1 MITMDSYTKF
11 TESLKETG
19 VLSKDFHIIQ
29 YSEGCCLGVD
39 GKSKEFEDEALE
51 NADYILWD
59 KFGIAYRTLDNERP
73 GVVIGEDGVS
83 IQQVPQLVPYPPFNH
98 PQAIYD
104 TNEVVFGYIDAV
116 FNLCKKDNRSVFFMC
131 TSPGGENPTDVWVD
145 GKYNAIGQGFV
156 NVMDEHEDMRQL
168 ITKAVLIVNKDEP
181 KNSSTES

>member
-1 MITMDSYTKF
+1 MITIDSYTKF

-83 IQQVPQLVPYPPFNH
+83 IQQVLSWSHILHSIILKQYMIP
-98 PQAIYD
+98 
-104 TNEVVFGYIDAV
+104 
-116 FNLCKKDNRSVFFMC
+116 
-131 TSPGGENPTDVWVD
+131 
-145 GKYNAIGQGFV
+145 
-156 NVMDEHEDMRQL
+156 MRL
-168 ITKAVLIVNKDEP
+168 
-181 KNSSTES
+181 SSDI

>member
-1 MITMDSYTKF
+1 MITIDSYTKF

-39 GKSKEFEDEALE
+39 GKSKEFEDKALE

-83 IQQVPQLVPYPPFNH
+83 IQQVPQLVPYPPLNH

-104 TNEVVFGYIDAV
+104 LNEVVFSYVNAV
-116 FNLCKKDNRSVFFMC
+116 FDMCRKDNRTVFFMC
-131 TSPGGENPTDVWVD
+131 SSPKDAYPIKTWAEGTYSVFSSALVESMR
-145 GKYNAIGQGFV
+145 KYDKFRAAV
-156 NVMDEHEDMRQL
+156 
-168 ITKAVLIVNKDEP
+168 TKAVRLVDEAEP
-181 KNSSTES
+181 KNRPTES

>member
-1 MITMDSYTKF
+1 MITIDSYTKF

-19 VLSKDFHIIQ
+19 ALSKDFHIIQ

-59 KFGIAYRTLDNERP
+59 KFGIAYRTLNSERP

-104 TNEVVFGYIDAV
+104 LNEVVFSYVDAV
-116 FNLCKKDNRSVFFMC
+116 FDMCRKDNRTVFFMC
-131 TSPGGENPTDVWVD
+131 SSPKDAYPIKTWAEGTYSVFSSALVESMR
-145 GKYNAIGQGFV
+145 KYDKFRAAV
-156 NVMDEHEDMRQL
+156 
-168 ITKAVLIVNKDEP
+168 TKAVRLVDEAEP
-181 KNSSTES
+181 KNRPTES

>member
-1 MITMDSYTKF
+1 MITIDSYTKF

-59 KFGIAYRTLDNERP
+59 KFGIAYRTLDNERS

-83 IQQVPQLVPYPPFNH
+83 IQQVPQLVPYPPLNH
-98 PQAIYD
+98 PQAVYD
-104 TNEVVFGYIDAV
+104 INEVVFSYVEAV
-116 FNLCKKDNRSVFFMC
+116 FDMCRKDDRTVFFMC
-131 TSPGGENPTDVWVD
+131 SSAKNANPIKTWGEGRYGVFSMALADIMRKHDKFEAAVTEAMRLVD
-145 GKYNAIGQGFV
+145 E
-156 NVMDEHEDMRQL
+156 DESE
-168 ITKAVLIVNKDEP
+168 EP
-181 KNSSTES
+181 STES